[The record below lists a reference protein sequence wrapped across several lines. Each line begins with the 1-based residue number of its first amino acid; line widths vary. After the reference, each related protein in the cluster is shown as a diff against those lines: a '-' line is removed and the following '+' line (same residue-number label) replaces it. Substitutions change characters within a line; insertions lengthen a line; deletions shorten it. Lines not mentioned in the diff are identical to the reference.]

1 MGKTAQRAAG
11 YFAQQAAK
19 QAEKAARAAERRAER
34 KLVAAQGTTKTTHTN
49 KAHGGKTHPAP

>member
-1 MGKTAQRAAG
+1 MGKTAQRAAS

-34 KLVAAQGTTKTTHTN
+34 KLVAAPGTTKTTHTN
-49 KAHGGKTHPAP
+49 KAHGGKRHPTP